1 MIYDMLCNKLEEIK
15 NQNKKRIVFPESE
28 DLRVLK
34 AASFVLKNSIAL
46 ISLIGNEDEIKSLCF
61 ANDIDITGAEII
73 DNLKSE
79 KLDKYAHK
87 LHDLRKHKGV
97 DLNKSYELLKSRIY
111 FATMMLEMEDADGMV
126 CGAVNTTTDSIKPA
140 LEIIKTKD
148 EINIASS
155 FFLMQTSN
163 NGIEKAET
171 YIFADCGLI
180 QNPTEDDMVDIITQ
194 SVKTFKTFFKD
205 EPKVSLLSYYTLPD
219 DEKYDNDK
227 YKKIIKKVKQI
238 SDNKDLLI
246 EGPVQLD
253 TAINGD
259 VSIIKLP
266 DSKINGNANIL
277 IFPNLEAGN
286 IGYKIA
292 QRFGNMEAIGPI
304 LQGLRKPVN
313 DLSRGCSIDDIINV
327 VVITCIQASN
337 NI

>member
-97 DLNKSYELLKSRIY
+97 DLNKAYELLKSRIY

-126 CGAVNTTTDSIKPA
+126 CGAINTTTDSIKPA

-163 NGIEKAET
+163 NGIEKDET

-253 TAINGD
+253 TAINSD